1 MSFRLQII
9 GGGNMGEAL
18 LRGLLKNNWASE
30 DELHVVEPVSERRD
44 YLAATIFGI
53 SISEEPLPDL
63 DSLVAVKPD
72 KVTEVLEVL
81 SKLNPARVLSIAAG
95 VKVSSIEKILGENIK
110 VLRAMPNT
118 PALIGKGSAGV
129 AAGSTATDEDLIWA
143 VEILS
148 AVGSAMVVEESQ
160 LDAVTGISG
169 SGPAYLFFL
178 AEALVDAG
186 CEVGLSKEEAK
197 SFVEQTLLGAAS
209 LLYESD
215 DPAQV
220 LRQKV
225 TSKGGTTAAAIEV
238 FENASFRETIR
249 AAVFAAT
256 ERSLRLGEND

>member
-44 YLAATIFGI
+44 YLAVTIPGI
-53 SISEEPLPDL
+53 SISEEPLSEL
-63 DSLVAVKPD
+63 DSLIAVKPD
-72 KVTEVLEVL
+72 KVPEVLEIL
-81 SKLNPARVLSIAAG
+81 SKLNPTRVLSIAAG
-95 VKVSSIEKILGENIK
+95 VKVSSMEKIMGEK
-110 VLRAMPNT
+110 VRVLRAMPNT

-129 AAGSTATDEDLIWA
+129 AAGSSATDEDLVWA

-178 AEALVDAG
+178 AEALIDAG
-186 CEVGLSKEEAK
+186 CEVGLSKDE
-197 SFVEQTLLGAAS
+197 SQSLVEQTLLGAAA

-215 DPAQV
+215 DPAEA

-238 FENASFRETIR
+238 FENASFRDTIR
-249 AAVFAAT
+249 RAVFAAT
-256 ERSLRLGEND
+256 ERSLQLGDE

>member
-1 MSFRLQII
+1 
-9 GGGNMGEAL
+9 MGEAL

-44 YLAATIFGI
+44 YLAVTIPGI
-53 SISEEPLPDL
+53 SISEEPLSEL

-72 KVTEVLEVL
+72 KVPEVLEIL
-81 SKLNPARVLSIAAG
+81 SKLNPTRVLSIVAG
-95 VKVSSIEKILGENIK
+95 VKVSSMEKILGEK
-110 VLRAMPNT
+110 VRVLRAMPNT

-129 AAGSTATDEDLIWA
+129 AAGSSATDEDLVWA

-148 AVGSAMVVEESQ
+148 AVGSAIVVEESQ

-178 AEALVDAG
+178 AEALIDAG
-186 CEVGLSKEEAK
+186 CEVGLSKDE
-197 SFVEQTLLGAAS
+197 SQSLVEQTLLGAAA

-215 DPAQV
+215 DPAEV

-238 FENASFRETIR
+238 FENASFRDTIR
-249 AAVFAAT
+249 GAVFAAT
-256 ERSLRLGEND
+256 ERSLQLGDE

>member
-18 LRGLLKNNWASE
+18 LRGLLKNNWSSE

-44 YLAATIFGI
+44 YLAVTIPGI
-53 SISEEPLPDL
+53 SISEEPLSEL

-72 KVTEVLEVL
+72 KVPEVLEIL
-81 SKLNPARVLSIAAG
+81 SKLNPTRVLSIAAG
-95 VKVSSIEKILGENIK
+95 VKVSSMEKILGEK
-110 VLRAMPNT
+110 VRVLRAMPNT

-129 AAGSTATDEDLIWA
+129 AAGSSATDEDLVWA

-148 AVGSAMVVEESQ
+148 AVGSAIVVEESQ

-178 AEALVDAG
+178 AEALIDAG
-186 CEVGLSKEEAK
+186 CEVGLSKDE
-197 SFVEQTLLGAAS
+197 SQSLVEQTLLGAAA

-215 DPAQV
+215 DPAEA

-238 FENASFRETIR
+238 FENASFRDTIR
-249 AAVFAAT
+249 RAVFAAT
-256 ERSLRLGEND
+256 ERSLQLGDE

>member
-18 LRGLLKNNWASE
+18 LRGLLKNNWSSE

-44 YLAATIFGI
+44 YLAVTIPGI
-53 SISEEPLPDL
+53 SISEEPLSEL

-72 KVTEVLEVL
+72 KVPEVLEIL
-81 SKLNPARVLSIAAG
+81 SKLNPTRVLSIVAG
-95 VKVSSIEKILGENIK
+95 VKVSSMEKILGEK
-110 VLRAMPNT
+110 VRVLRAMPNT

-129 AAGSTATDEDLIWA
+129 AAGSSATDEDLVWA

-148 AVGSAMVVEESQ
+148 AVGSAIVVEESQ

-178 AEALVDAG
+178 AEALIDAG
-186 CEVGLSKEEAK
+186 CEVGLSKDE
-197 SFVEQTLLGAAS
+197 SQSLVEQTLLGAAA

-215 DPAQV
+215 DPAEA

-238 FENASFRETIR
+238 FENASFRDTIR
-249 AAVFAAT
+249 GAVFAAT
-256 ERSLRLGEND
+256 ERSLQLGDE

>member
-18 LRGLLKNNWASE
+18 LRGLLKNNWSSE

-44 YLAATIFGI
+44 YLAATISGI
-53 SISEEPLPDL
+53 SISEEPLSEL
-63 DSLVAVKPD
+63 DSLIAVKPD
-72 KVTEVLEVL
+72 KVSEALEVL
-81 SKLNPARVLSIAAG
+81 SKLNPPRVLSIAAG
-95 VKVSSIEKILGENIK
+95 VKVSSMEKILGENVR

-129 AAGSTATDEDLIWA
+129 AAGSSAIDEDLIWA

-160 LDAVTGISG
+160 LDAVTGLSG

-178 AEALVDAG
+178 AEALIDAG
-186 CEVGLSKEEAK
+186 SEVGLSKDEAK
-197 SFVEQTLLGAAS
+197 SLVEQTLLGAAA

-215 DPAQV
+215 DPAEV

-238 FENASFRETIR
+238 FENASFREIIR

-256 ERSLRLGEND
+256 ERSLQLGD

>member
-44 YLAATIFGI
+44 YLAVTIPGI
-53 SISEEPLPDL
+53 SISEEPLSEL

-72 KVTEVLEVL
+72 KVPEVLEIL
-81 SKLNPARVLSIAAG
+81 SKLNPTRVLSIVAG
-95 VKVSSIEKILGENIK
+95 VKVSSMEKILGEK
-110 VLRAMPNT
+110 VRVLRAMPNT

-129 AAGSTATDEDLIWA
+129 AAGSSATDEDLVWA

-148 AVGSAMVVEESQ
+148 AVGSAIVVEESQ

-178 AEALVDAG
+178 AEALIDAG
-186 CEVGLSKEEAK
+186 CEVGLSKDE
-197 SFVEQTLLGAAS
+197 SQSLVEQTLLGAAA

-215 DPAQV
+215 DPAEA

-238 FENASFRETIR
+238 FENASFRDTIR
-249 AAVFAAT
+249 GAVFAAT
-256 ERSLRLGEND
+256 ERSLQLGDE

>member
-1 MSFRLQII
+1 
-9 GGGNMGEAL
+9 MGEAL
-18 LRGLLKNNWASE
+18 LRGLLKNNWSSE

-44 YLAATIFGI
+44 YLAVTIPGI
-53 SISEEPLPDL
+53 SISEEPLSEL

-72 KVTEVLEVL
+72 KVPEVLEIL
-81 SKLNPARVLSIAAG
+81 SKLNPTRVLSIAAG
-95 VKVSSIEKILGENIK
+95 VKVSSMEKILGEK
-110 VLRAMPNT
+110 VRVLRAMPNT

-129 AAGSTATDEDLIWA
+129 AAGSSATDEDLVWA

-178 AEALVDAG
+178 AEALIDAG
-186 CEVGLSKEEAK
+186 CEVGLSKDEAQ
-197 SFVEQTLLGAAS
+197 SLVEQTLLGAAA

-215 DPAQV
+215 DPAEA

-238 FENASFRETIR
+238 FENASFRDTIR
-249 AAVFAAT
+249 RAVFAAT
-256 ERSLRLGEND
+256 ERSLQLGDE

>member
-18 LRGLLKNNWASE
+18 LRGLLNNNWASK

-44 YLAATIFGI
+44 YLAATISGV
-53 SISEEPLPDL
+53 SISEEPLSEL
-63 DSLVAVKPD
+63 DSLIAVKPD
-72 KVTEVLEVL
+72 KVPEVLGIL
-81 SKLNPARVLSIAAG
+81 SKLNPDRVLSIAAG
-95 VKVSSIEKILGENIK
+95 VRVSSMEKILGENVR

-118 PALIGKGSAGV
+118 PALIGKGSSGV

-148 AVGSAMVVEESQ
+148 AVGLAMVVEESQ
-160 LDAVTGISG
+160 LDAVTGVSG

-178 AEALVDAG
+178 AEALIDAG
-186 CEVGLSKEEAK
+186 CEVGLSKDE
-197 SFVEQTLLGAAS
+197 SQSLVEQTLLGAAA

-215 DPAQV
+215 DPAEV

-238 FENASFRETIR
+238 FENASFRDIIR
-249 AAVFAAT
+249 GAVFAAT
-256 ERSLRLGEND
+256 ERSLQLGDE

>member
-18 LRGLLKNNWASE
+18 LRGLLNNNWASK

-44 YLAATIFGI
+44 YLAATISGV
-53 SISEEPLPDL
+53 SISEEPLSEL
-63 DSLVAVKPD
+63 DSLIAVKPD
-72 KVTEVLEVL
+72 KVPEVLGIL
-81 SKLNPARVLSIAAG
+81 SKLNPDRVLSIAAG
-95 VKVSSIEKILGENIK
+95 VRVSSMEKILGENVR

-118 PALIGKGSAGV
+118 PALIGKGSSGV

-148 AVGSAMVVEESQ
+148 AVGLAMVVEESQ
-160 LDAVTGISG
+160 LDAVTGVSG

-178 AEALVDAG
+178 AEALIDAG
-186 CEVGLSKEEAK
+186 CEVGLSKDE
-197 SFVEQTLLGAAS
+197 SQSLVEQTLLGAAA

-215 DPAQV
+215 DPAEL

-225 TSKGGTTAAAIEV
+225 TSKGGTSAAAIEV
-238 FENASFRETIR
+238 FENGSFRDIIR

-256 ERSLRLGEND
+256 ERSLQLGDE

>member
-44 YLAATIFGI
+44 YLAVTIPGI
-53 SISEEPLPDL
+53 SISEEPLSEL

-72 KVTEVLEVL
+72 KVPEVLEIL
-81 SKLNPARVLSIAAG
+81 SKLNPTRVLSIAAG
-95 VKVSSIEKILGENIK
+95 VKVSSMEKIMGEK
-110 VLRAMPNT
+110 VRVLRAMPNT

-129 AAGSTATDEDLIWA
+129 AAGSSATDEDLVWA

-178 AEALVDAG
+178 AEALIDAG
-186 CEVGLSKEEAK
+186 CEVGLSKDE
-197 SFVEQTLLGAAS
+197 SQSLVEQTLLGAAA
-209 LLYESD
+209 LLYESE
-215 DPAQV
+215 DPAEA

-238 FENASFRETIR
+238 FENASFRDTIR
-249 AAVFAAT
+249 GAVFAAT
-256 ERSLRLGEND
+256 ERSLQLGDE

>member
-30 DELHVVEPVSERRD
+30 DESHVVEPVSERRD
-44 YLAATIFGI
+44 YLAVTIPGI
-53 SISEEPLPDL
+53 SISEEPLSEL

-72 KVTEVLEVL
+72 KVPEVLEIL
-81 SKLNPARVLSIAAG
+81 SKLNPTRVLSIAAG
-95 VKVSSIEKILGENIK
+95 VKVSSMEKIMGEK
-110 VLRAMPNT
+110 VRVLRAMPNT

-129 AAGSTATDEDLIWA
+129 AAGSSATDEDLVWA

-148 AVGSAMVVEESQ
+148 AVGSAIVVEESQ

-178 AEALVDAG
+178 AEALIDAG
-186 CEVGLSKEEAK
+186 CEVGLSKDE
-197 SFVEQTLLGAAS
+197 SQSLVEQTLLGAAA

-215 DPAQV
+215 DPAEV

-238 FENASFRETIR
+238 FENASFRDTIR
-249 AAVFAAT
+249 GAVFAAT
-256 ERSLRLGEND
+256 ERSLQLGDE

>member
-1 MSFRLQII
+1 
-9 GGGNMGEAL
+9 MGEAL

-44 YLAATIFGI
+44 YLAVTIPGI
-53 SISEEPLPDL
+53 SISEEPLSEL

-72 KVTEVLEVL
+72 KVPEVLEIL
-81 SKLNPARVLSIAAG
+81 SKLNPTRVLSIAAG
-95 VKVSSIEKILGENIK
+95 VKVSSMEKILGEK
-110 VLRAMPNT
+110 VRVLRAMPNT

-129 AAGSTATDEDLIWA
+129 AAGSSATDEDLVWA

-148 AVGSAMVVEESQ
+148 AVGSAIVVEESQ

-178 AEALVDAG
+178 AEALIDAG
-186 CEVGLSKEEAK
+186 CEVGLSKDE
-197 SFVEQTLLGAAS
+197 SQSLVEQTLLGAAA

-215 DPAQV
+215 DPAEA

-238 FENASFRETIR
+238 FENASFRDTIR
-249 AAVFAAT
+249 GAVFAAT
-256 ERSLRLGEND
+256 ERSLQLGDE

>member
-18 LRGLLKNNWASE
+18 LRGLIESDWASKE
-30 DELHVVEPVSERRD
+30 ELHVVEPVSERRD
-44 YLAATIFGI
+44 YLAATISGV
-53 SISEEPLPDL
+53 SISEKPLSDL
-63 DSLVAVKPD
+63 DSLIAVKPG
-72 KVTEVLEVL
+72 KVSEVLAVL
-81 SKLNPARVLSIAAG
+81 SGLNPTRVLSIAAG
-95 VKVSSIEKILGENIK
+95 VKVSSIEKILGSNVK
-110 VLRAMPNT
+110 VIRAMPNT
-118 PALIGKGSAGV
+118 PALIGKGSSGV

-148 AVGSAMVVEESQ
+148 A
-160 LDAVTGISG
+160 
-169 SGPAYLFFL
+169 AYLFFL
-178 AEALVDAG
+178 AEALIDAG

-197 SFVEQTLLGAAS
+197 SLVEQTLLGASA

-215 DPAQV
+215 DPAEV

-238 FENASFRETIR
+238 FENASFRDTIR

-256 ERSLRLGEND
+256 ERSLQLGDE

>member
-18 LRGLLKNNWASE
+18 LRGLIESDWASKE
-30 DELHVVEPVSERRD
+30 ELHVVEPVSERRD
-44 YLAATIFGI
+44 YLAATISGV
-53 SISEEPLPDL
+53 SISEKPLSDL
-63 DSLVAVKPD
+63 DSLIAVKPD
-72 KVTEVLEVL
+72 KVSEVLAVL
-81 SKLNPARVLSIAAG
+81 SGLNPTRVLSIAAG
-95 VKVSSIEKILGENIK
+95 VKVSSIEKILGSNVK
-110 VLRAMPNT
+110 VIRAMPNT
-118 PALIGKGSAGV
+118 PALIGKGSSGV

-148 AVGSAMVVEESQ
+148 AVGAAMVVEESQ
-160 LDAVTGISG
+160 LDAVTGLSG

-178 AEALVDAG
+178 AEALIDAG

-197 SFVEQTLLGAAS
+197 SLVEQTLLGASA

-215 DPAQV
+215 DPAEV

-238 FENASFRETIR
+238 FENASFRDTIR

-256 ERSLRLGEND
+256 ECYLQLGD

>member
-18 LRGLLKNNWASE
+18 LRGLLNNNWASK

-44 YLAATIFGI
+44 YLAATISGV
-53 SISEEPLPDL
+53 SISEEPLSEL
-63 DSLVAVKPD
+63 DSLIAVKPD
-72 KVTEVLEVL
+72 KVPEVLGVL
-81 SKLNPARVLSIAAG
+81 SKLNPDRVLSIAAG
-95 VKVSSIEKILGENIK
+95 VRVSSMEKILGENVR

-118 PALIGKGSAGV
+118 PALIGKGSSGV
-129 AAGSTATDEDLIWA
+129 AAGSTATDEELIWA

-148 AVGSAMVVEESQ
+148 AVGLAMVVEESQ
-160 LDAVTGISG
+160 LDAVTGVSG

-178 AEALVDAG
+178 AEALIDAG
-186 CEVGLSKEEAK
+186 CEVGLSKDE
-197 SFVEQTLLGAAS
+197 SQSLVEQTLLGAAA

-215 DPAQV
+215 DPAEV

-238 FENASFRETIR
+238 FENASFRDIIR

-256 ERSLRLGEND
+256 ERSLQLGDE

>member
-1 MSFRLQII
+1 MSYRLQII

-18 LRGLLKNNWASE
+18 VRGLLNNNWASE
-30 DELHVVEPVSERRD
+30 DELHVVEPVAERRD
-44 YLAATIFGI
+44 YLTVTIPGI
-53 SISEEPLPDL
+53 SISEEPLSEL
-63 DSLVAVKPD
+63 DSLIAVKPD
-72 KVTEVLEVL
+72 KVPEALEVVSNL
-81 SKLNPARVLSIAAG
+81 SPPRVLSIAAG
-95 VKVSSIEKILGENIK
+95 VKIVSMEKILGENVR

-118 PALIGKGSAGV
+118 PALIGKGAAGV
-129 AAGSTATDEDLIWA
+129 AAGSNANDEDLKWA

-148 AVGSAMVVEESQ
+148 AVGSAMIVEESQ
-160 LDAVTGISG
+160 LDAVTGLSG

-178 AEALVDAG
+178 AEALIDAG

-197 SFVEQTLLGAAS
+197 SLVEQTLLGAAA

-215 DPAQV
+215 DPAEV

-256 ERSLRLGEND
+256 ERSLKLGD